1 MTAVEVGEGR
11 REACE
16 VKLLEL
22 AEGRP
27 TDDDDED
34 SASSQELF

>member
-11 REACE
+11 RELCE

-27 TDDDDED
+27 IEDDED